1 MNAKHAITL
10 DKLRTNPKLE
20 LLVSGL
26 TLASVI
32 IALLVYFPQI
42 DTKTYMPSIY
52 TFDFVVVI
60 ILVLDFYAR
69 MKASNQ
75 GVRYLLKNWYE
86 IPAMLPLLLFTAIEE
101 QPLIGAAIRSLR
113 IIRLIRLLR
122 LFRLANLFR
131 AARYLKASGFIYLI
145 IISSAAIIFGAF
157 GIYEVEK
164 ADPEATI
171 KDYGNAVWFALT
183 TVTISG
189 FGDVY
194 PVTAEG
200 KIISAILIMIG
211 LAMILSFISSFG
223 ATLVESRLK
232 TRLRLAEESRT
243 LIKEKI
249 DQLEELEQDD
259 IDTLTSMIK
268 SLHGKLQKDSKVVC
282 SCSKCGN
289 ISMMEA
295 AFCSKCGIELQKQR

>member
-1 MNAKHAITL
+1 
-10 DKLRTNPKLE
+10 
-20 LLVSGL
+20 
-26 TLASVI
+26 
-32 IALLVYFPQI
+32 
-42 DTKTYMPSIY
+42 MPSIY

-60 ILVLDFYAR
+60 ILALDFYAR
-69 MKASNQ
+69 MKASKQ
-75 GVRYLLKNWYE
+75 GFRYLLKNWYE

-113 IIRLIRLLR
+113 IIRLFRLLR
-122 LFRLANLFR
+122 LFRLANLFKT
-131 AARYLKASGFIYLI
+131 ARYLKASGFIYLI

-164 ADPEATI
+164 TDPEATI
-171 KDYGNAVWFALT
+171 KEYGNAVWFALT

-223 ATLVESRLK
+223 ATLIESRLK

-249 DQLEELEQDD
+249 DQLEKLEQDD

-268 SLHGKLQKDSKVVC
+268 SLHGKLQKDSKFVC

-289 ISMMEA
+289 ISTMEA
-295 AFCSKCGIELQKQR
+295 AFCSKCGIELQKPR